1 MKVEV
6 YLYNHFEKIS
16 YDILKLL
23 ENNNI
28 TFSVKAYD
36 SDMPL
41 EKVSKDIGKKVKR
54 LPQVIIDG
62 ERVGRYY
69 DLVEYLMNKNIINNI
84 GEVQNDKRSAEF
96 KGS

>member
-41 EKVSKDIGKKVKR
+41 EKVSKDIGEKVKR

-62 ERVGRYY
+62 APVGRYY
-69 DLVEYLMNKNIINNI
+69 DLVEYLMSKNIINNI

>member
-41 EKVSKDIGKKVKR
+41 EKVSKDIGEKVKR

-62 ERVGRYY
+62 ERVGIDDVTTATTFTIAGWFRA
-69 DLVEYLMNKNIINNI
+69 
-84 GEVQNDKRSAEF
+84 RRRCASAI
-96 KGS
+96 SPAASM